1 MANIVIIHGAKKM
14 PNQAF
19 LATLTWLEDSL
30 NSVIA
35 HCKDKDIKLSLSRAK
50 KEISLS
56 LSKVLEEN

>member
-35 HCKDKDIKLSLSRAK
+35 HCKDKDIKQSLSRAK
-50 KEISLS
+50 KEIS
-56 LSKVLEEN
+56 